1 MENSLLDI
9 FDKIWPK
16 TLYYSTGCL
25 SNFGVTLK
33 KSNFNWNQLKR
44 STEHKKEHKYMYI
57 DNKTITCYNVHN
69 NNVLVN
75 SPILT

>member
-9 FDKIWPK
+9 FDEILPK
-16 TLYYSTGCL
+16 TLYYSTGCFVKFW
-25 SNFGVTLK
+25 SNLK
-33 KSNFNWNQLKR
+33 NPNSIGISSNALLR
-44 STEHKKEHKYMYI
+44 IKEHKYMYI
-57 DNKTITCYNVHN
+57 DNKTIICYNVHA